1 MKRTPQ
7 LTRVDDAATASAY
20 NGGFEFKDAVKQA
33 NEYAYDKN
41 GNLNKDLNKNISSI
55 QYNCLNLPSKVSF
68 TDGSSITYTYC
79 ADGTKLRAVY
89 VINGST
95 TTKDYCG
102 NVVYENGMQKWLLTD
117 EGYVSLSDGQYH
129 YYLKDHQGNN
139 RVVINS
145 AGTVEET
152 NHYYP
157 FGGTFASTNAIQPY
171 KYNGKEYDAKKG
183 LNWYDYGARWY
194 DAAMGRFTAVD
205 PMAKKYYNASPYSY
219 CLNNPVKYV
228 DPDGRKIV
236 IGTFWQR
243 LGKWLG
249 IKSDFIAKVSKQ
261 FAENN
266 AASAEIRAIYKE
278 LEESDLVFYVLPL
291 SEADN
296 PSLGDQ
302 VIPDQAIAFG
312 KSQGATM
319 YFDPDAQK
327 RTDGGERNPRIA
339 LAHEMGHFKDLMEG
353 KAVPFKRDEANS
365 GNKAEQAKIEQNER
379 TSLELENIIRK
390 ALGYEKR
397 EKYFEQLKDD

>member
-1 MKRTPQ
+1 M
-7 LTRVDDAATASAY
+7 DDAATASAY

-33 NEYAYDKN
+33 NEYVYDPN
-41 GNLNKDLNKNISSI
+41 GNLSKDLNKNITSI
-55 QYNCLNLPSKVSF
+55 QYNCLNLPSKVTF
-68 TDGSSITYTYC
+68 GDGSAITYTYS

-95 TTKDYCG
+95 TTTDYCG
-102 NVVYENGMQKWLLTD
+102 NVVYENGAQKWLLTD
-117 EGYVSLSDGQYH
+117 EGYVSLSDNQYH

-157 FGGTFASTNAIQPY
+157 FGGTFASSASVQPY
-171 KYNGKEYDAKKG
+171 KYNGKEYDGKKG

-243 LGKWLG
+243 LGEWLG

-302 VIPDQAIAFG
+302 VIPDQAIALG

-319 YFDPDAQK
+319 YYDPDAQE
-327 RTDGGERNPRIA
+327 RVDGKKRNPRIA

-353 KAVPFKRDEANS
+353 KAIPYSKKEKETGKYERSKV
-365 GNKAEQAKIEQNER
+365 EQNER
-379 TSLELENIIRK
+379 TSLELENIIREI
-390 ALGYEKR
+390 LDYELR
-397 EKYFEQLKDD
+397 ESYFE